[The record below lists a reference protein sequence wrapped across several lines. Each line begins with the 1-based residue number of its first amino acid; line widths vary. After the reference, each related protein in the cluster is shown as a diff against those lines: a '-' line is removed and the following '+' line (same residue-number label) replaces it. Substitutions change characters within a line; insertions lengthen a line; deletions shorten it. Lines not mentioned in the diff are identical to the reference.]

1 MKKLNSKIVGG
12 LIGIV
17 SLAGNVGCLS
27 REEIK
32 TFHRGDE
39 TFYVSLEDNGYRLN
53 GVIKDGKEVYRR
65 TNGSE
70 NGLDFIYYI
79 FPPLLVVGGL
89 AESII
94 NEFKETPMYSAQNG
108 GAYWDS
114 RFKDV
119 KGEMN

>member
-32 TFHRGDE
+32 TFNRGDE
-39 TFYVSLEDNGYRLN
+39 TFYVSLEVNGYRLS

-79 FPPLLVVGGL
+79 FPPLLIVGGL

-108 GAYWDS
+108 GP
-114 RFKDV
+114 
-119 KGEMN
+119 